1 MYFQYKDPGGGGLE
15 VAKIVLWTQALGQWH
30 ISTANVEF
38 GQGWVLLYHGTRRC
52 KLHCGWDAGSGWYL
66 TWALLWNQETQAA
79 LQLGCWVWLGKGCW
93 GAGAQLLSQWMRDK
107 LLAPG
112 RVCSK
117 LQIWELIVGW
127 GQAGAAATLSDGIT
141 QNGIVEVN
149 VRWYFEEALDR
160 SHSGFQSGA
169 SNILDTPDMS
179 SQTGMNHQQAQY
191 SGSNE
196 SQSFLQDLFFSHSSQ
211 MMHNQ
216 SSMMYKIA
224 INDLKKELMKTTTEH
239 DTIKAAFHALIS
251 VLRLPEDM
259 DPLSFLLTD
268 VNVCT
273 HHPSKGKSNMK
284 EEYPKIHF
292 WSKLDYEAF
301 VLLPVAQ
308 ALNCGKVPWLEQE
321 NGDPVT
327 PKQLKA
333 IWVSLCGA
341 WVELIQWKVTPQTW
355 TRISASMKQLVI
367 KIMVKDHLLLLLDNN
382 GFKLEMP
389 CVNDYLGWCKNH
401 LTSSGEW
408 KDGSS
413 SKVRPKE
420 EAKEEPIDSISPLVM
435 KASQCR
441 NRIKSLII
449 TPRGSATPVDPSHED
464 LGALQKAILASGSS
478 HTVEDCNMVAPWL
491 TNTVNAELEELCTQ
505 STPGPC
511 VGSSGLAHHDSNKEN
526 EFPLQNPLVNVFSAK
541 GFAKKTL
548 LAPVQP
554 RPAPAGKS
562 ANPEPSTVIL
572 KGEGKKVKMC
582 SGAAK
587 NTR

>member
-1 MYFQYKDPGGGGLE
+1 MGVVRLDEVWIQADLALMIGLAL
-15 VAKIVLWTQALGQWH
+15 VHLTQAL
-30 ISTANVEF
+30 S
-38 GQGWVLLYHGTRRC
+38 
-52 KLHCGWDAGSGWYL
+52 
-66 TWALLWNQETQAA
+66 WNQEMQAA
-79 LQLGCWVWLGKGCW
+79 LWLGCWEWLGEGWRCTSDLNEVLVLRGPWELVLKKSLFESGM
-93 GAGAQLLSQWMRDK
+93 LK
-107 LLAPG
+107 
-112 RVCSK
+112 RVIMPIFGI
-117 LQIWELIVGW
+117 QELIVGW

-196 SQSFLQDLFFSHSSQ
+196 SQSFLQDLFFSHSSQHQHSLNFMHPQ

-435 KASQCR
+435 KGKCKCDTSQ
-441 NRIKSLII
+441 
-449 TPRGSATPVDPSHED
+449 
-464 LGALQKAILASGSS
+464 
-478 HTVEDCNMVAPWL
+478 
-491 TNTVNAELEELCTQ
+491 
-505 STPGPC
+505 
-511 VGSSGLAHHDSNKEN
+511 
-526 EFPLQNPLVNVFSAK
+526 
-541 GFAKKTL
+541 
-548 LAPVQP
+548 PVQ
-554 RPAPAGKS
+554 KQ
-562 ANPEPSTVIL
+562 N
-572 KGEGKKVKMC
+572 KGVLI
-582 SGAAK
+582 SP
-587 NTR
+587 